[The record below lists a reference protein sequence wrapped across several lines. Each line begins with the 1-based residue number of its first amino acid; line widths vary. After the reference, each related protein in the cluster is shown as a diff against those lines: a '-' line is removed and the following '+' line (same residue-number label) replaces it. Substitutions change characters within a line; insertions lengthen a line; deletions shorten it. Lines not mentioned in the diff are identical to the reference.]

1 MDAEELLR
9 KADFAKNSTAH
20 KDALRQALFG
30 QVRELDLDELEQVT
44 AASKAWYEQDKNP
57 HN

>member
-1 MDAEELLR
+1 MDTEELLR
-9 KADFAKNSTAH
+9 KADFSKNAAAH

-44 AASKAWYEQDKNP
+44 AAYKAWYERDKNP
-57 HN
+57 H

>member
-9 KADFAKNSTAH
+9 KADFSKNAAAH

-44 AASKAWYEQDKNP
+44 AASKAWYERDKNP
-57 HN
+57 H